1 MSIQLRKIFG
11 VKDQLNSD
19 DFQLFRIIQPNIK
32 PHKAW
37 TVAKSF
43 PEFRSDAKYVV
54 DLCSMVRYDNRQ
66 LLCDKCGK
74 LSSNIYSYRVIE
86 QETNEMTSGRTLLTL
101 IRQILVCIWII
112 CLLLTLYALCYPVTL
127 HMNSTKTNCY
137 FSLKFVCITWP
148 PHVDS
153 LIRVAINSR
162 SFVSVSL

>member
-1 MSIQLRKIFG
+1 M
-11 VKDQLNSD
+11 
-19 DFQLFRIIQPNIK
+19 
-32 PHKAW
+32 
-37 TVAKSF
+37 
-43 PEFRSDAKYVV
+43 
-54 DLCSMVRYDNRQ
+54 MRYDNRQ

-86 QETNEMTSGRTLLTL
+86 QETNEMTSGRTLLSL

-112 CLLLTLYALCYPVTL
+112 YLLLTLYALCYPVTL

-137 FSLKFVCITWP
+137 FSLKCVCITWP

-162 SFVSVSL
+162 SFVSVSLSVFFSSLFQFHDINCCLHCTCVLFFAIFM